1 MQQGFRAD
9 IQALRGLAVSLVLIY
24 HADFGFIKAGFLG
37 VDVFFVISGF
47 LITGLIKKQIEQG
60 VFSFSEFY
68 FRRAKRL
75 LPAAYA
81 TFVITAISAP
91 FFLNA
96 QELND
101 FSSQML
107 GAVTFT
113 GNVVLL
119 MQSGYF
125 AGAADLKPLLHVWSL
140 SIEEQYYL
148 FLPAFLV
155 FLPRRFW
162 KPGVLLLCVGSLG
175 LCLVGLM
182 HKSEWT
188 FYLLP
193 TRAWELGIGS
203 LAAIFPL
210 RAGWPQQI
218 VRVLFWP
225 AIATLILISLWPTGL
240 PHPGVDA
247 IAVCVATVVI
257 ILRKHPG
264 AEKLAVVKGMA
275 RVGDVSYSLYLA
287 HWPPFAFLKNASVGT
302 IEIYHSLFT
311 LLVGI
316 LLGLMLYR
324 FVELPTRRLQLH
336 PSRKNI
342 AAGVSASVI
351 VMAMPLLIAKIPVT
365 GPDFAHIRRP
375 NDGFAAQ
382 CAYES
387 DFEAKKECR
396 DSETPTVLVW
406 GDSYAMHLVG
416 GISAE
421 WKHGVVQ
428 ATRGTCGPFLNL
440 APLSN
445 VYYLQ
450 PWAESCLKFN
460 ADVFR
465 YIENTKSIRVVIL
478 SSPFKQYLK
487 PVDGKHH
494 WLGLRQI
501 DGGFVKQEP
510 SLERIVEAMTETI
523 VKIRSL
529 GREVIIVAPPPAGGF
544 NVGTCTERRA
554 QGKIVYGAPTGDC
567 TIPLELYKSTY
578 SPTQDLL
585 RRMEDEAG
593 VTVVYFDP
601 VLCDEFK
608 CSNTIEG
615 IPVYV
620 DSGHLTHDASVLLMR
635 RLQIAQ
641 VISMVIGELR

>member
-1 MQQGFRAD
+1 MTKFRTD
-9 IQALRGLAVSLVLIY
+9 IQALRGFAVSLVLIY
-24 HADFGFIKAGFLG
+24 HADFGFLKAGFLG

-47 LITGLIKKQIEQG
+47 LITGLIKKEIEQG
-60 VFSFSEFY
+60 IFSFSEFY

-81 TFVITAISAP
+81 TFVLTAVAAP

-101 FSSQML
+101 FSAQML

-148 FLPAFLV
+148 FLPALLV

-162 KPGVLLLCVGSLG
+162 KPGLLFLFVGSLG
-175 LCLVGLM
+175 LCLAGLM
-182 HKSEWT
+182 HKPEWT

-210 RAGWPQQI
+210 RSDWAQQV

-225 AIATLILISLWPTGL
+225 AIATLVVIPVWPTGL
-240 PHPGVDA
+240 PHPGLDA
-247 IAVCVATVVI
+247 MAICLATVIV
-257 ILRKHPG
+257 ILRNHSSAK
-264 AEKLAVVKGMA
+264 ELAVVRGMA
-275 RVGDVSYSLYLA
+275 RIGDVSYSLYLA
-287 HWPPFAFLKNASVGT
+287 HWPPFAFLKNASVGA
-302 IEIYHSLFT
+302 IPLQHSFLT

-316 LLGLMLYR
+316 LLGLALYR

-342 AAGVSASVI
+342 AVGVSASII
-351 VMAMPLLIAKIPVT
+351 VMAIPFVTAQIPVS

-375 NDGFAAQ
+375 NDGFASQ
-382 CAYES
+382 CVYES
-387 DFEAKKECR
+387 DFEPRKACR
-396 DSETPTVLVW
+396 DSESPTVLVW
-406 GDSYAMHLVG
+406 GDSYAMHLVS
-416 GISAE
+416 GIAE
-421 WKHGVVQ
+421 EWEHGVVQ

-445 VYYLQ
+445 IYYLQ

-460 ADVFR
+460 ADIVQ
-465 YIENTKSIRVVIL
+465 YIENTKSIRVVVI

-487 PVDGKHH
+487 SVDGKHH
-494 WLGLRQI
+494 WLGLRRLE
-501 DGGFVKQEP
+501 GGYVRQEP
-510 SLERIVEAMTETI
+510 SLENVIQAMAETI
-523 VKIRSL
+523 DKIRSL

-544 NVGTCTERRA
+544 NIGTCTERRV
-554 QGKIVYGAPTGDC
+554 QGKIVYGAPLDDC
-567 TIPLELYKSTY
+567 TIPLDLYKSTY
-578 SPTQDLL
+578 GPTLDFL
-585 RRMEDEAG
+585 RLIEDKTG
-593 VTVVYFDP
+593 ISVVSFDSL
-601 VLCDEFK
+601 LCDQDK
-608 CSNTIEG
+608 CMNVMDKNPI
-615 IPVYV
+615 YV
-620 DSGHLTHDASVLLMR
+620 DGGHLTHEASVLLMR
-635 RLQIAQ
+635 KIGFGEIISK
-641 VISMVIGELR
+641 VINKQN

>member
-1 MQQGFRAD
+1 MTKFRAD
-9 IQALRGLAVSLVLIY
+9 IQALRGLAVSFVLIY
-24 HADFGFIKAGFLG
+24 HADFGLLKAGFLG

-47 LITGLIKKQIEQG
+47 LITGLIKKEIEQG
-60 VFSFSEFY
+60 VFSFPEFY

-75 LPAAYA
+75 LPAAYV
-81 TFVITAISAP
+81 TFALTAIAAP

-101 FSSQML
+101 FSSQMV
-107 GAVTFT
+107 GAVSFT

-140 SIEEQYYL
+140 SLEEQYYL

-155 FLPRRFW
+155 FLPRRLW

-175 LCLVGLM
+175 LCLAGLM
-182 HKSEWT
+182 HKPEWT

-210 RAGWPQQI
+210 RASWAQQLI
-218 VRVLFWP
+218 KILFWP
-225 AIATLILISLWPTGL
+225 AIATLIVIPVWPMGL

-247 IAVCVATVVI
+247 IAVCLATVVI
-257 ILRKHPG
+257 ILRNHPA
-264 AEKLAVVKGMA
+264 AEKVAAVKGMA
-275 RVGDVSYSLYLA
+275 RIGDVSYSLYLA

-302 IEIYHSLFT
+302 IDVHQSFLT

-342 AAGVSASVI
+342 AAGVSASII
-351 VMAMPLLIAKIPVT
+351 VMAMPLLIAKIPVA

-382 CAYES
+382 CAYDS

-396 DSETPTVLVW
+396 DSENPTVLIW
-406 GDSYAMHLVG
+406 GDSYAMHLVS

-421 WKHGVVQ
+421 WRRGVIQ
-428 ATRGTCGPFLNL
+428 ATRGTCGPLLNL

-460 ADVFR
+460 ADVVR
-465 YIENTKSIRVVIL
+465 YIENTTSIRVVIL
-478 SSPFKQYLK
+478 SSPFKQYLR

-501 DGGFVKQEP
+501 EGTFATQEP
-510 SLERIVEAMTETI
+510 SLDNAVVALTETI
-523 VKIRSL
+523 AKIRAL
-529 GREVIIVAPPPAGGF
+529 GRKVIIVAPPPAGGF
-544 NVGTCTERRA
+544 NIGTCTERRA
-554 QGKIVYGAPTGDC
+554 QGKIVYGSPSDDC
-567 TIPLELYKSTY
+567 TIPLDLYKSTY
-578 SPTQDLL
+578 APTLDLL
-585 RRMEDEAG
+585 RRIEDEAG

-601 VLCDEFK
+601 ILCDAKK
-608 CSNTIEG
+608 CFNTIEG
-615 IPVYV
+615 TPVYV
-620 DSGHLTHDASVLLMR
+620 DSGHITHDASTLLMR
-635 RLQIAQ
+635 RIDMGGI
-641 VISMVIGELR
+641 ISTAID

>member
-1 MQQGFRAD
+1 MTKFRTD
-9 IQALRGLAVSLVLIY
+9 IQALRGFAVALVLIY
-24 HADFGFIKAGFLG
+24 HADLGFLKAGFLG

-47 LITGLIKKQIEQG
+47 LITGLIKKEIEQG

-81 TFVITAISAP
+81 TFVLTAIAAQ

-101 FSSQML
+101 FSAQML

-113 GNVVLL
+113 GNIVLL

-148 FLPAFLV
+148 FLPAILI
-155 FLPRRFW
+155 FLPHRFW
-162 KPGVLLLCVGSLG
+162 KPGILFLFVGSLG
-175 LCLVGLM
+175 LCLAGLM
-182 HKSEWT
+182 HKPEWT

-203 LAAIFPL
+203 LAAINPL
-210 RAGWPQQI
+210 RSDWVRQL

-225 AIATLILISLWPTGL
+225 AIATLIVIPVWPTGL
-240 PHPGVDA
+240 PHPGFDA
-247 IAVCVATVVI
+247 MAVCLATVII
-257 ILRKHPG
+257 ILRKYPV
-264 AEKLAVVKGMA
+264 AERLAVVRGMA
-275 RVGDVSYSLYLA
+275 RIGDVSYSLYLA

-302 IEIYHSLFT
+302 IALHHSVLT

-316 LLGLMLYR
+316 LLGLLLYR
-324 FVELPTRRLQLH
+324 FVELPTRRMRLH
-336 PSRKNI
+336 PSWKNV
-342 AAGVSASVI
+342 AVGMSASLF
-351 VMAMPLLIAKIPVT
+351 VMMIPLLIAKISVS

-375 NDGFAAQ
+375 NDGFSSQ
-382 CAYES
+382 CVYES
-387 DFEAKKECR
+387 DFKPKSECR
-396 DSETPTVLVW
+396 NSENPTVLVW
-406 GDSYAMHLVG
+406 GDSYAMHLVS
-416 GISAE
+416 GIAAE

-440 APLSN
+440 APLSD

-460 ADVFR
+460 TDVIH
-465 YIENTKSIRVVIL
+465 YLENTKSIRVVVV

-494 WLGLRQI
+494 WLGMRQVN
-501 DGGFVKQEP
+501 GVFVKQEP
-510 SLERIVEAMTETI
+510 SIENAVLAMTETI
-523 VKIRSL
+523 EKIRAL
-529 GREVIIVAPPPAGGF
+529 GREVIIVAPPPSSGF

-554 QGKIVYGAPTGDC
+554 LGKVVFGSPLRDCRIPLDSYRENYAPTLNFLQGIENR
-567 TIPLELYKSTY
+567 TRVSLVS
-578 SPTQDLL
+578 
-585 RRMEDEAG
+585 
-593 VTVVYFDP
+593 FDS
-601 VLCDEFK
+601 VLCDELSCANVVDK
-608 CSNTIEG
+608 TQI
-615 IPVYV
+615 YV
-620 DSGHLTHDASVLLMR
+620 DSGHLTHDGSVLLMQKVALGTLIFGSFR
-635 RLQIAQ
+635 NSR
-641 VISMVIGELR
+641 